1 MSNPNLLNRTLPLA
15 LALTL
20 IALTALWAG
29 WIASAS
35 GAVSRW
41 PFVLCAA
48 AWPLL
53 AWAGCRCHKRRPGT
67 LRHETSDDPPRAMR
81 LVTPRLIS
89 GNYGPSPDAQDESL
103 GQRGA
108 QFARLIER

>member
-1 MSNPNLLNRTLPLA
+1 MSNPNLLNRALPLA

-29 WIASAS
+29 WTASAS
-35 GAVSRW
+35 AAVSRW
-41 PFVLCAA
+41 PFALCAA
-48 AWPLL
+48 SWPLL
-53 AWAGCRCHKRRPGT
+53 AWAGCRRRKRRLGT
-67 LRHETSDDPPRAMR
+67 LQHETSDDPPRAMT
-81 LVTPRLIS
+81 LFTPRLIS